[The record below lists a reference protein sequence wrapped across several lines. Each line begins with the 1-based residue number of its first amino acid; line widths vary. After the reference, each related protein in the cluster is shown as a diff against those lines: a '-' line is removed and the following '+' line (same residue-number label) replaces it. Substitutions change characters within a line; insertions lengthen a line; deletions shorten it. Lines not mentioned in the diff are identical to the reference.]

1 MSLKSLYF
9 LLLKTDVKGL
19 RHKVFIL
26 YLNGGHEEVA
36 MVCKCKTSKVF
47 VHCFGYAFFDGSP
60 LAVE

>member
-9 LLLKTDVKGL
+9 LLLKSYVKGL

-47 VHCFGYAFFDGSP
+47 VHCFG
-60 LAVE
+60 